1 MIKNEVIDELSENEL
16 IDDRVENIKKFEE
29 KKKFKQIDDSGI
41 KN

>member
-1 MIKNEVIDELSENEL
+1 MIKNEVIDEFSENKL

-29 KKKFKQIDDSGI
+29 NKKSIQIDDSGI